1 MPSSFLYFQLPSSCF
16 TQPAGSFSSGSC
28 SLSSPGIVTAG
39 VSFSEVPLCSC
50 AAASS
55 SEFCSELSVSSC
67 CQVTAVPSFSAA
79 LTLAGSA
86 QPPAAT
92 AAAISSAAYF
102 SFLPSVFPP
111 FIAPSGKSHIL
122 PVRPACGCGTV
133 LRCPAVLHPWK
144 GHADPHPTGSEYQ
157 AHAGRSA
164 MPSEWKNATVRSMP
178 SVARL

>member
-92 AAAISSAAYF
+92 AAAISSAAIF
-102 SFLPSVFPP
+102 FLPSVFPP

-144 GHADPHPTGSEYQ
+144 RAR
-157 AHAGRSA
+157 RSSSDGFRISSSCREVG